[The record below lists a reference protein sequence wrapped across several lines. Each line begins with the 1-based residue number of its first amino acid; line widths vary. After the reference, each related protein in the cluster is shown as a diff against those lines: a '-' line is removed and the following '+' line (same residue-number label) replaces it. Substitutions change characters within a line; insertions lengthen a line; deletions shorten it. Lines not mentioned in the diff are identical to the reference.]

1 VSRSSDYSEVTCLAR
16 EVYWLVT
23 SRFYRR
29 PMPVA
34 ASKRCRTYRFR
45 LHPTVRQS
53 RVLKSQ
59 PDLQCELYNAALE
72 ERIGAW
78 AWEQRRVTYVEQTRM
93 LKSLRGVRPEVLAC
107 GTTLCRGT
115 LKRLDRAM
123 AGYFGRLRRG
133 DTPGF
138 PRFRSEQRWDSM
150 QWEDTAGWKLT
161 DSHRLRLLG
170 IGEIKMNYYRPI
182 TGTPKAITVKREGKK
197 WWVSVRCVD
206 VPAQPLPATGREV
219 GVDLG
224 VVNLV
229 AMSEGEPQQGERFGG
244 RAKQQLSEARRR
256 LSRKQRGSNRR
267 RRQVEVVAHRTSD
280 ATRPISSAVAWST
293 STTSSCWK
301 TCL

>member
-1 VSRSSDYSEVTCLAR
+1 
-16 EVYWLVT
+16 
-23 SRFYRR
+23 
-29 PMPVA
+29 
-34 ASKRCRTYRFR
+34 
-45 LHPTVRQS
+45 
-53 RVLKSQ
+53 
-59 PDLQCELYNAALE
+59 
-72 ERIGAW
+72 
-78 AWEQRRVTYVEQTRM
+78 
-93 LKSLRGVRPEVLAC
+93 
-107 GTTLCRGT
+107 
-115 LKRLDRAM
+115 
-123 AGYFGRLRRG
+123 
-133 DTPGF
+133 
-138 PRFRSEQRWDSM
+138 M

-256 LSRKQRGSNRR
+256 LSRKQRVTTGGAARWRSLLTEPATQRGPSAQPSPGQR
-267 RRQVEVVAHRTSD
+267 VRLHR
-280 ATRPISSAVAWST
+280 AGRPVYKENDSSAEANGCSIEARVVSPQRGRPK
-293 STTSSCWK
+293 SRSQSFN
-301 TCL
+301 